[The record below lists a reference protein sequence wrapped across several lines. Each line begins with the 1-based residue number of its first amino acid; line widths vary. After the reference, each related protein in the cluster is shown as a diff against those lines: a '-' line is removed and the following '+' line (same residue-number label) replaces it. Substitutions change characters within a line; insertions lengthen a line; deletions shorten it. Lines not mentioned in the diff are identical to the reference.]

1 MLFEEAKDAELRDE
15 KLAKILPS
23 LIQYH
28 LWWYRDRDPETTG
41 LVVSYHPWE
50 SGMDNSPA
58 WDGALDAVPQVTW
71 EYQRQD
77 LNHIDASERPHKE
90 QYDRYLYLVE
100 FFKNKHFDSND
111 IYRDCPYKANDVSLI
126 SILQRATLDLLA
138 LCKQLNVTGPDIESL
153 KASVGLTKNAINDLW
168 CEETSFF
175 YSKDLITNSLCKVKT
190 NAGFLTLFGEL
201 ANDEQA
207 EKLAKEAVEWMSASA
222 YAMASTDPRESK
234 YEPQRYWRGPVWLH
248 INWMIALGL
257 EFNGYSETAEQVKE
271 KTDILFKK
279 SKYFEY
285 FNAETGEGC
294 GGDNFSWTAAIAL
307 HWLL

>member
-1 MLFEEAKDAELRDE
+1 
-15 KLAKILPS
+15 
-23 LIQYH
+23 
-28 LWWYRDRDPETTG
+28 
-41 LVVSYHPWE
+41 
-50 SGMDNSPA
+50 
-58 WDGALDAVPQVTW
+58 
-71 EYQRQD
+71 
-77 LNHIDASERPHKE
+77 
-90 QYDRYLYLVE
+90 LYLVE